1 MSAAA
6 IVMMVVSMLVVWGGL
21 VLAIVLLIRNDG
33 RQGQGHTAPPDTGH
47 LTRDL

>member
-21 VLAIVLLIRNDG
+21 VLAIVLLIRNDA
-33 RQGQGHTAPPDTGH
+33 RQGRGHPVPQDTGH